1 MSTCQISLQSSLAP
15 CFSSVVQFI
24 SLCPPLISSMG
35 ICGLRR
41 KKKHWSD
48 SSSQCLSKLL
58 AHNHNSSFHGVHCL
72 LLRSLSPLITHLWD
86 PVPVSEWLHRLTHQ
100 PSDEPLWCSVLKSFI
115 SSNSSDGHLCVSSTS
130 SLTITSHGTH
140 QELTWGLCLTSSC
153 PLTASSATSYC
164 WTPLTSP
171 FTFGAEMEPLPLV
184 CSHECPV
191 HPQALR
197 PLPCQPPSLLGHLLE
212 KSWSLV
218 DQVQG
223 PGKLVNFSM
232 APNNARKASYT
243 SLVDSLWS
251 LLMLLFQIPPQL

>member
-1 MSTCQISLQSSLAP
+1 
-15 CFSSVVQFI
+15 
-24 SLCPPLISSMG
+24 
-35 ICGLRR
+35 
-41 KKKHWSD
+41 
-48 SSSQCLSKLL
+48 
-58 AHNHNSSFHGVHCL
+58 
-72 LLRSLSPLITHLWD
+72 
-86 PVPVSEWLHRLTHQ
+86 
-100 PSDEPLWCSVLKSFI
+100 
-115 SSNSSDGHLCVSSTS
+115 
-130 SLTITSHGTH
+130 
-140 QELTWGLCLTSSC
+140 
-153 PLTASSATSYC
+153 
-164 WTPLTSP
+164 
-171 FTFGAEMEPLPLV
+171 MEPLPLV

-251 LLMLLFQIPPQL
+251 LLMLLFQILPQL